1 MSVSLNFQRDFG
13 LANRI
18 FMFANAFAYAKNN
31 NKKLVFLKDLYHRF
45 TNHSSIDYT
54 HIFFADI
61 PFTEN
66 DQTFQKF
73 SEQDYCKFIEIPNF
87 DHNVILNGCFQS
99 EKYFENYYDEIFKR
113 FSCSDFIKE
122 KLFQEFKY
130 LNRACF
136 IHVRRGD
143 YTYLPKYDLKLF
155 DRYYPEAIER
165 FNKKHLDV
173 FFYVLSNDPDW
184 CSQQQIFQ
192 KFNFQIV
199 YCNEVI
205 GLWLMQCCKYGG
217 ICANSSYSW
226 WGGWLNKMTN
236 NNSEI
241 IFPSRI
247 MNDNKDYS
255 DLISKKFT
263 VIDV

>member
-1 MSVSLNFQRDFG
+1 MSVSVNFHRDFG
-13 LANRI
+13 LANRL
-18 FMFANAFAYAKNN
+18 FMFANAFAYAKKHD
-31 NKKLVFLKDLYHRF
+31 KKLVFLKDMYHHF

-66 DQTFQKF
+66 NKTFQKF
-73 SEQDYCKFIEIPNF
+73 SEQDYCKFEDIPQF
-87 DHNVILNGCFQS
+87 DNDIILNGCFQS
-99 EKYFENYYDEIFKR
+99 EKYFENCADEIYKR
-113 FSCSDFIKE
+113 FSCSSFIQE

-130 LNRACF
+130 LKRSCF
-136 IHVRRGD
+136 IHIRRGD
-143 YTYLPKYDLKLF
+143 YIFLPKYDLKLF
-155 DRYYPEAIER
+155 EKYYPQAIEM
-165 FNKKHLDV
+165 FNKKHIDV
-173 FFYVLSNDPDW
+173 FFYVLSNDPVW

-199 YCNEVI
+199 DCNEVI

-226 WGGWLNKMTN
+226 WGGWLNKMLN
-236 NNSEI
+236 KDSEI

-247 MNDNKDYS
+247 MNDNKDYT
-255 DLISKKFT
+255 DLISEKFT